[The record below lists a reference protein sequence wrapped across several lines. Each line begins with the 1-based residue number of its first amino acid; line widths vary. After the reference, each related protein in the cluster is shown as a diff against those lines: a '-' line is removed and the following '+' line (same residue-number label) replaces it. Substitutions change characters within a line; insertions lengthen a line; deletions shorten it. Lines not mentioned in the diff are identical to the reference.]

1 MILSLPDELEGFVRD
16 KVNAGSYA
24 NEEEVVR
31 AAVSLMKETDGEH
44 DRQLTWLRQAIDKGW
59 DQAQAG
65 NLLSPEE
72 VWARLEEHKR
82 KWHASRALNE

>member
-16 KVNAGSYA
+16 KVSTGSYSS
-24 NEEEVVR
+24 EEDVVR
-31 AAVSLMKETDGEH
+31 AAVSLMKETDGDY
-44 DRQLTWLRQAIDKGW
+44 DRQLTWLRQAIDKGCK
-59 DQAQAG
+59 QALAG
-65 NLLSPEE
+65 NLLPQEE